1 MYQIKLNENN
11 YFSYIM
17 VSGIPSNAL
26 KTLYVAAYATAHAKC
41 MGKSTCKMHGQ
52 KHIMHVDCISSLW
65 ELRGTSMHS
74 MQIIQSDEL
83 HCLCDL
89 YNLFKL
95 IMQSMH
101 ILWSM

>member
-41 MGKSTCKMHGQ
+41 MGKNTLAC
-52 KHIMHVDCISSLW
+52 
-65 ELRGTSMHS
+65 R
-74 MQIIQSDEL
+74 L
-83 HCLCDL
+83 H
-89 YNLFKL
+89 K
-95 IMQSMH
+95 QSMG
-101 ILWSM
+101 IKRNEYALYADYTV